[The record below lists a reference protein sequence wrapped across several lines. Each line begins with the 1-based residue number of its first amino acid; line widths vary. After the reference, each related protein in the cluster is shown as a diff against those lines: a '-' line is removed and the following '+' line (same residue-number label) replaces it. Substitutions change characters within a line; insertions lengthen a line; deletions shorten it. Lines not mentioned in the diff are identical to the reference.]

1 MCTELQILFF
11 FLLDTNLVNGSLTS
25 GTRTS
30 GHESRIRPSV
40 DSLLDEL
47 NADVPNG
54 QVHNFY
60 MQECEVDETGIGSC

>member
-1 MCTELQILFF
+1 
-11 FLLDTNLVNGSLTS
+11 
-25 GTRTS
+25 
-30 GHESRIRPSV
+30 V